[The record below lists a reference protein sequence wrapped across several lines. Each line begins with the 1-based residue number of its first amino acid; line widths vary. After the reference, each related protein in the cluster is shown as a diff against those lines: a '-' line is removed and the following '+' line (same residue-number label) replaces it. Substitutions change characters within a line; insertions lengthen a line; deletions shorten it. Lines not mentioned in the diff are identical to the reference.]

1 MPLSHA
7 IARVLRACIATA
19 AAGAAVAVGTVAA
32 ATAAPPAAPA
42 EIRNAGGSTAIPG
55 SYLVVLKDAKA
66 SKTRVSS
73 TVASLTARYGG
84 TVGHRYTTA
93 LRGFSVRASETT
105 ARRMA
110 ADPAVA
116 YVEQDH
122 RTQAL
127 DATQLNPPSWG
138 LDRVDQR
145 NRPVDNSYTYPSSS
159 GAGVHAYV
167 IDSGIRTTH
176 QDIAGRA
183 VSGIDLVDGGA
194 ADDCYGHG
202 SHVAGTVG
210 GTAHGVAKSV
220 TLVAVRVFDCQGFG
234 DMSRTVAAIDWVAAN
249 AVRPAVTNM
258 SLGYFRTS
266 DTADTVGTATRGLIA
281 TGVAVVV
288 SAGNNGSNACD
299 KTPAYVAAA
308 LTVGNTWSDDGAA
321 GLSNE
326 GSCVDLFAPGQG
338 IRSLH
343 HTSDTATGVRD
354 GTSMSAPHVA
364 GAAALLLGANPTWTP
379 AQVHSAIIANATTGV
394 VTSLDDPA
402 SPNRLL
408 YVPPS

>member
-1 MPLSHA
+1 MLLSHA
-7 IARVLRACIATA
+7 IARVLRATIATA
-19 AAGAAVAVGTVAA
+19 AAGAAVVAGTVAPA
-32 ATAAPPAAPA
+32 SAAPA
-42 EIRNAGGSTAIPG
+42 AIRNAGGPTAIPG
-55 SYLVVLKDAKA
+55 SYIVVLKDGEAGKA
-66 SKTRVSS
+66 RVAS
-73 TVASLTARYGG
+73 TVTSRIARYGG

-93 LRGFSVRASETT
+93 LRGFSVRASEAT
-105 ARRMA
+105 ARDLA
-110 ADPAVA
+110 TDPAVA

-122 RTQAL
+122 RVRAL

-138 LDRVDQR
+138 LDRIDQR
-145 NRPVDNSYTYPSSS
+145 NRPVDSSYTYPSS
-159 GAGVHAYV
+159 GGTGVHAYV

-210 GTAHGVAKSV
+210 GTAHGVAKNV

-258 SLGYFRTS
+258 SLGYVRTT

-281 TGVAVVV
+281 TGVSVVV
-288 SAGNNGSNACD
+288 SAGNNASNACD
-299 KTPAYVAAA
+299 KTPAYVPAA

-326 GSCVDLFAPGQG
+326 GACVDLFAPGQG

-379 AQVHSAIIANATTGV
+379 AQVHNAIVANATPGL

-402 SPNRLL
+402 TPNRLL